1 MNSKLTLKLDQ
12 ETIELAKEYAK
23 DKNISLSKM
32 IENYLR
38 LIVRRKRHDIGIS
51 PLVESLSGIIKGK
64 NTKMEKEYVDYLS
77 TKYK

>member
-23 DKNISLSKM
+23 DKNTSLSKM

-51 PLVESLSGIIKGK
+51 PLV
-64 NTKMEKEYVDYLS
+64 
-77 TKYK
+77 

>member
-23 DKNISLSKM
+23 DKNTSLSKM